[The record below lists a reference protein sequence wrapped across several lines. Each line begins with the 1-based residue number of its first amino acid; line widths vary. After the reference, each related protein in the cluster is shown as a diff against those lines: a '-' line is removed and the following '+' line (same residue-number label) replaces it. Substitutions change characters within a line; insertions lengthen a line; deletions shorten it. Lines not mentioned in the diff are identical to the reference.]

1 MPLPNL
7 FPEFPSYEDLA
18 SRFSCTEANYIQYCL
33 DVGILRDRQFCSSCN
48 LQMDLS
54 ECPTTRYRDGYCWT
68 CPGKKHFCSVRKNSI
83 LENKKLTVRSFLLLL
98 WLYCTHNSVSQAAV
112 TASLNVKTVRG
123 IFKAIRQ
130 CMVEDI
136 LDQQQNYKL
145 GGVGEIVE
153 IDESKFGKR
162 KYHRGKRVVGKWVLG
177 GIQRS
182 NGQLFLVEC
191 EDNKRDHN
199 TLMRAII
206 EHVHRGTLIITDK
219 WKGYLH
225 LDKHGYRHEDVNHS
239 RGFVNPTTGA
249 HTNGIEGSWFHAK
262 RHMRRGQGKTRT
274 DSLAMGAALQEYMWL
289 KKQHITR
296 SDADCR
302 RLFSRELPLLF
313 DRIFS

>member
-1 MPLPNL
+1 M
-7 FPEFPSYEDLA
+7 A
-18 SRFSCTEANYIQYCL
+18 
-33 DVGILRDRQFCSSCN
+33 
-48 LQMDLS
+48 
-54 ECPTTRYRDGYCWT
+54 
-68 CPGKKHFCSVRKNSI
+68 
-83 LENKKLTVRSFLLLL
+83 
-98 WLYCTHNSVSQAAV
+98 
-112 TASLNVKTVRG
+112 
-123 IFKAIRQ
+123 
-130 CMVEDI
+130 
-136 LDQQQNYKL
+136 
-145 GGVGEIVE
+145 
-153 IDESKFGKR
+153 
-162 KYHRGKRVVGKWVLG
+162 
-177 GIQRS
+177 
-182 NGQLFLVEC
+182 
-191 EDNKRDHN
+191 HN

-313 DRIFS
+313 DRIFSWKFNCYVVFDNHLTNVWISITAESHSYQNLVNNY

>member
-68 CPGKKHFCSVRKNSI
+68 CPGKKHFCSIRKSSI
-83 LENKKLTVRSFLLLL
+83 LE
-98 WLYCTHNSVSQAAV
+98 
-112 TASLNVKTVRG
+112 
-123 IFKAIRQ
+123 
-130 CMVEDI
+130 
-136 LDQQQNYKL
+136 NYKL

-191 EDNKRDHN
+191 DDNKRDHN